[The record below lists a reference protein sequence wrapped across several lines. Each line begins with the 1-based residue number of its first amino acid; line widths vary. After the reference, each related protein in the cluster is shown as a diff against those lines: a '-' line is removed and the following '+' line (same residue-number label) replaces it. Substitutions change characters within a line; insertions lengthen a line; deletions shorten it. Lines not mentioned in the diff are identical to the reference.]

1 MTYRSCLPVIRP
13 QVAADEAEFTVGH
26 GGPEDGPSG
35 SLQVGHVHKRLD
47 DFHCQKQVKAGLQGT
62 DQCVGAPC
70 GSRQLEGSADQTIC
84 PLFYCHPAAVSPA
97 LSEESLDESEESYF
111 Y

>member
-1 MTYRSCLPVIRP
+1 MRP
-13 QVAADEAEFTVGH
+13 NLLRGH

-47 DFHCQKQVKAGLQGT
+47 DFPCQIQFKAGLQGT
-62 DQCVGAPC
+62 DRCVGAPC

-84 PLFYCHPAAVSPA
+84 PLLYCHPAAVSAVSSA
-97 LSEESLDESEESYF
+97 LSEESLDESEESYS